1 MAAAP
6 VVVKFGSALIV
17 DAAGEP
23 RREVVAAAA
32 ADIADAPCRGTTG
45 LRRLVGRDRAGP
57 RRRRHRRRRAGLP
70 QLQAASALGQ
80 AKLQALWND
89 ACTRTASTRRRC
101 C

>member
-17 DAAGEP
+17 DPAGEP

-32 ADIADAPCRGTTG
+32 AEIARSLEGGTPVCVVSSG
-45 LRRLVGRDRAGP
+45 AIALGRAAAGIGGA
-57 RRRRHRRRRAGLP
+57 AGLP

-80 AKLQALWND
+80 AKLQASGTTR
-89 ACTRTASTRRRC
+89 CTRTASMRRRC